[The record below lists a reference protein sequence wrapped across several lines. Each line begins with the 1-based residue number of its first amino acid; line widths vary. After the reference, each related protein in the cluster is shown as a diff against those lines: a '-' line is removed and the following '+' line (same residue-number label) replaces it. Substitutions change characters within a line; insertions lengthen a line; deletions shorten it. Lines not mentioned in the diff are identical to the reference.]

1 MIEIPRAD
9 LKQQPKTG
17 IRSRKKSGISGTTGS
32 RFASE
37 VEGIIVSDYSVGID
51 ELMTDL
57 QDQEKRFL
65 DSQSL
70 YELERYKLLV
80 KKILKMILEKGF
92 ESQKLDPSPREKR
105 LGRAEKTIVRQ
116 IDDNLIALS
125 KIITSSSDAF
135 GLMKKIEEIRGLIF
149 DLIY

>member
-9 LKQQPKTG
+9 LKQRSRTE
-17 IRSRKKSGISGTTGS
+17 IRSKKKSVISGTPGTK
-32 RFASE
+32 FAAE
-37 VEGIIVSDYSVGID
+37 VEGIISSDYTGGID
-51 ELMTDL
+51 ELITDL
-57 QDQEKRFL
+57 HSQEKRFM

-92 ESQKLDPSPREKR
+92 ESQKLEPSTREKR
-105 LGRAEKTIVRQ
+105 LGRAEKTIIKQ
-116 IDDNLIALS
+116 IDDSLVDLS
-125 KIITSSSDAF
+125 RMVTVKSDAF

>member
-9 LKQQPKTG
+9 LKQQPRTG
-17 IRSRKKSGISGTTGS
+17 IRSQKKSGISGTSSS

-37 VEGIIVSDYSVGID
+37 VEGIISSDYAGGID

-70 YELERYKLLV
+70 YELERYKLMV
-80 KKILKMILEKGF
+80 KKILKMILEQGF
-92 ESQKLDPSPREKR
+92 QSHKLDPSPREKR
-105 LGRAEKTIVRQ
+105 MGRAEKTIVRQ
-116 IDDNLIALS
+116 IDENLIALS
-125 KIITSSSDAF
+125 RMITTSSDAF
-135 GLMKKIEEIRGLIF
+135 SLMKKIEEIRGLIF

>member
-17 IRSRKKSGISGTTGS
+17 IRSQKKSGISGTS
-32 RFASE
+32 NSKFAAE
-37 VEGIIVSDYSVGID
+37 VDGIISSDYAGGIE

-70 YELERYKLLV
+70 YELERYKLIV
-80 KKILKMILEKGF
+80 KKILKMILEKSF
-92 ESQKLDPSPREKR
+92 ESQKLEPSPREKR
-105 LGRAEKTIVRQ
+105 LGRAEKTIVRRNGCAG
-116 IDDNLIALS
+116 DRSCHD
-125 KIITSSSDAF
+125 
-135 GLMKKIEEIRGLIF
+135 
-149 DLIY
+149 

>member
-9 LKQQPKTG
+9 LKQQSRTE
-17 IRSRKKSGISGTTGS
+17 IRSKKRPGISGTAGTK
-32 RFASE
+32 FAAE
-37 VEGIIVSDYSVGID
+37 VDGIISTEYAVGLD
-51 ELMTDL
+51 ELVTDL

-70 YELERYKLLV
+70 YELERYKLIV
-80 KKILKMILEKGF
+80 KKILKMILEQGF
-92 ESQKLDPSPREKR
+92 QHVKLENSPRERR
-105 LGRAEKTIVRQ
+105 LGKGEKEIIKQ
-116 IDDNLIALS
+116 IDEKLIDLS
-125 KIITSSSDAF
+125 RTITVKSDAF

>member
-9 LKQQPKTG
+9 LKQQSRTE
-17 IRSRKKSGISGTTGS
+17 IRSKKKAGISGTAGTK
-32 RFASE
+32 FAAE
-37 VEGIIVSDYSVGID
+37 VENVISSEYAGGID
-51 ELMTDL
+51 ELMIDL

-70 YELERYKLLV
+70 YELERYKILV
-80 KKILKMILEKGF
+80 RKILKMILEQGF
-92 ESQKLDPSPREKR
+92 ESHKLEPTSREKR
-105 LGRAEKTIVRQ
+105 LGRAERTIIKQ
-116 IDDNLIALS
+116 IDENLVGLS
-125 KIITSSSDAF
+125 RMITVKSDAF

>member
-9 LKQQPKTG
+9 LKQNARPG
-17 IRSRKKSGISGTTGS
+17 IRPHKKSGISGTSGS

-37 VEGIIVSDYSVGID
+37 VEGIISSETSYGID
-51 ELMTDL
+51 ELITDL

-92 ESQKLDPSPREKR
+92 KHQKLEPSPREKR
-105 LGRAEKTIVRQ
+105 LGRGEKEIIKE
-116 IDDNLIALS
+116 IDENLIALS
-125 KIITSSSDAF
+125 RMITTSSDAF

-149 DLIY
+149 DLVY

>member
-9 LKQQPKTG
+9 LKQQSRTE
-17 IRSRKKSGISGTTGS
+17 IRSKKKSGISGTSGTK
-32 RFASE
+32 FAAE
-37 VEGIIVSDYSVGID
+37 VEGIISSDYAGGID

-80 KKILKMILEKGF
+80 KKILRMILEQGF
-92 ESQKLDPSPREKR
+92 ETHKLEPSPREKR
-105 LGRAEKTIVRQ
+105 LGKAEKTIIRQ
-116 IDDNLIALS
+116 IDENLVNLS
-125 KIITSSSDAF
+125 RMITVKSDAF

-149 DLIY
+149 DLVY

>member
-9 LKQQPKTG
+9 LKQQSRTE
-17 IRSRKKSGISGTTGS
+17 IRSKKKSGISGTAGTK
-32 RFASE
+32 FAAE
-37 VEGIIVSDYSVGID
+37 VEGIISSVYAGGID

-80 KKILKMILEKGF
+80 KKILRMILEQGF
-92 ESQKLDPSPREKR
+92 ESQKLEPTTREKR
-105 LGRAEKTIVRQ
+105 LGRAEKTIIKQ
-116 IDDNLIALS
+116 IDENLVGLS
-125 KIITSSSDAF
+125 RMITVKSDAF

>member
-9 LKQQPKTG
+9 LKQRSRTE
-17 IRSRKKSGISGTTGS
+17 IRSKKKSVISGTPGTK
-32 RFASE
+32 FAAE
-37 VEGIIVSDYSVGID
+37 VEGIISSDYTGGID
-51 ELMTDL
+51 ELITDL
-57 QDQEKRFL
+57 HSQEKRFM

-92 ESQKLDPSPREKR
+92 ESQKLEPSTREKR
-105 LGRAEKTIVRQ
+105 LGRAEKTIIKQ
-116 IDDNLIALS
+116 IDDNLVDLS
-125 KIITSSSDAF
+125 RMVTVKSDAF

>member
-9 LKQQPKTG
+9 LKQQSRTE
-17 IRSRKKSGISGTTGS
+17 IRSKKKAGISGTAGTK
-32 RFASE
+32 FAAE
-37 VEGIIVSDYSVGID
+37 VENVISSEYAGGID
-51 ELMTDL
+51 ELMIDL

-70 YELERYKLLV
+70 YELERYKILV
-80 KKILKMILEKGF
+80 KKILKMILEQGF
-92 ESQKLDPSPREKR
+92 ESHKLEPTSREKR
-105 LGRAEKTIVRQ
+105 LGRAERTIIKQ
-116 IDDNLIALS
+116 IDENLVGLS
-125 KIITSSSDAF
+125 RMITVKSDAF

>member
-9 LKQQPKTG
+9 LKQQSSTG
-17 IRSRKKSGISGTTGS
+17 IRSRKKSGVTGTAGTK
-32 RFASE
+32 FAAE
-37 VEGIIVSDYSVGID
+37 VEGIISSEYAGGID

-57 QDQEKRFL
+57 KDQEKRFL

-80 KKILKMILEKGF
+80 KKILKMILEQGF
-92 ESQKLDPSPREKR
+92 ESQKLEPTSREKR
-105 LGRAEKTIVRQ
+105 LGRAEKTIIRQ
-116 IDDNLIALS
+116 IDENLVSLS
-125 KIITSSSDAF
+125 RMITVKSDAF

>member
-9 LKQQPKTG
+9 LKQRSRTE
-17 IRSRKKSGISGTTGS
+17 IRSKKKSVISGTPGTK
-32 RFASE
+32 FAAE
-37 VEGIIVSDYSVGID
+37 VEGIISSDYTGGID
-51 ELMTDL
+51 ELITDL
-57 QDQEKRFL
+57 HSQEKRFM

-70 YELERYKLLV
+70 YELETYKLLV

-92 ESQKLDPSPREKR
+92 ESQKLEPSTREKR
-105 LGRAEKTIVRQ
+105 LGRAEKTIIKQ
-116 IDDNLIALS
+116 IDDSLVDLS
-125 KIITSSSDAF
+125 RMVTVKSDAF

>member
-9 LKQQPKTG
+9 LKQQSRTE
-17 IRSRKKSGISGTTGS
+17 IRSRKKPGISGTAGTK
-32 RFASE
+32 FAAE
-37 VEGIIVSDYSVGID
+37 VEGIISSEYAGGID
-51 ELMTDL
+51 ALMTDL

-80 KKILKMILEKGF
+80 KKILKMILEQGF
-92 ESQKLDPSPREKR
+92 ESQKLEPTSREKR
-105 LGRAEKTIVRQ
+105 LGRAEKTIIKL
-116 IDDNLIALS
+116 IDDNLVDLS
-125 KIITSSSDAF
+125 RIITVKSDAF